1 MNLFEEVEIYNQNT
15 TSLILNRINELI
27 EIIKKADYEYYT
39 LNHPTLSDR
48 EYDLLFSELTKLE
61 NENPE
66 YKFDYSPTQ
75 RISWDAIKE
84 FQTVQHKTPML
95 SLSNTYSV
103 AEVED
108 FIRRVNEG
116 LDGENLEG
124 NPIEYYC
131 ELKFD
136 GVALSI
142 IYENGKLSRAL
153 TRGDGYNGDDI
164 THNIRTIK
172 SIPTHIDNDAIKSLG
187 ISNFEVR
194 GEVLMNNDD
203 FIKINEK
210 RAELGEKLY
219 ANPRNTTA
227 GTLKLLDPKITA
239 ERKLRVFAYYL
250 ETEDK
255 KLNKNSENIE
265 LLAKLKFPTSNHH
278 TVAKNVD
285 EIFEFINYWDKE
297 RYNLPFQI
305 DGIVIKVNNLKQQE
319 KLGFIARS
327 PRWAIAYKFEAETV
341 TTTLNEITLQVG
353 RTGAVTPVA
362 ELEPVFLAGSTIS
375 RASLHNYDFIQELDI
390 RIGDKVY
397 IEKGGEVIPKVTKV
411 DLDSRDP
418 ESKEYIFPML
428 CPCDKKSELIRIEGE
443 ANHYCNHAE
452 CEWQI
457 RRKIEH
463 FASRNAMNIDGLGEK
478 VVEQFVQLGF
488 IKNIADIYEISQY
501 ENQIKALDGWGEKS
515 YDKLINGLE
524 QSKKQ
529 PFQKILFALGIR
541 FIGEGGSKILAKN
554 FNNIDEL
561 INSKYEDLI
570 KIHEIGEKMAES
582 IVAFFADENEIKIIN
597 KLKTAG
603 LTLAKAPEEIDN
615 SVQFLAGQT
624 FVFTGELTTIT
635 RNDAAKIVE
644 KYGGRESKSVSKK
657 TSFVVVGDSPGSKY
671 TKALELG
678 VRILNEQEFNKM
690 IEEQVVV

>member
-1 MNLFEEVEIYNQNT
+1 MNLFEEAEIYNQNT
-15 TSLILNRINELI
+15 TSPILNRINELI

-48 EYDLLFSELTKLE
+48 EYDLLFAELTKLE

-84 FQTVQHKTPML
+84 FQTVPHKTPML

-124 NPIEYYC
+124 NQIEYYC

-265 LLAKLKFPTSNHH
+265 LLTKLKFPTSKNY
-278 TVAKNVD
+278 TVAKNID

-443 ANHYCNHAE
+443 ANHYCNHVE

-478 VVEQFVQLGF
+478 VVEQFVQLGY
-488 IKNIADIYEISQY
+488 IKNIADIYAISQFG
-501 ENQIKALDGWGEKS
+501 NQIKSLDGWGEKS

-529 PFQKILFALGIR
+529 SFQKILFALGIR

-582 IVAFFADENEIKIIN
+582 IVAFFADENEIEIIN

-678 VRILNEQEFNKM
+678 VRILNEEEFNKM
-690 IEEQVVV
+690 IEEQVG